1 MLFFVANSFIIYTP
15 GGSSMAP
22 SGRAEGAAVPEP
34 MHSPR
39 RKENRDRA
47 HDRER
52 DRDRRHKSR

>member
-1 MLFFVANSFIIYTP
+1 MANSLYTP

-22 SGRAEGAAVPEP
+22 AGRAEGAPVPEP

-52 DRDRRHKSR
+52 DRDRDRRHKSR

>member
-1 MLFFVANSFIIYTP
+1 MLLIFRGEFIIYTP

-22 SGRAEGAAVPEP
+22 AGRAEGAPVPEP